1 MSDNENLLRG
11 LIAEFEAFAE
21 PLAAALQQP
30 GGLHEFLAWCGWNLS
45 SLENADLS
53 AVAGLVAT
61 LQQGLSDL
69 QSIHSLED
77 MEGIAKALR
86 DLGELLAQLTLVRE
100 AIVSVANVQLTS
112 EQAEALAIDIVNS
125 LAVTHLRRRLPRVSE
140 VLFGLTLLEMENAQT
155 LLDGS
160 GAILR
165 YPIHRPRLRLENLSA
180 LLTDPFKHLKAAYF
194 PQGGLTDESAAV
206 EFVTRLFGRLEAIVR
221 ILGGRAMAGLRDP
234 LDSELDDASIA
245 SFARSFTF
253 AFEPPATPLRPQ
265 AGVAASQIG
274 ATLLVIP
281 GSGLSANGIPGPAL
295 EIVPFGAAS
304 LEAQLAAWRLA
315 LDFQGSPNP
324 LVVTERAVHW
334 SDPGGGRIGTRIG
347 ISRGDE
353 GAPGIVV
360 GSTSGTRLEI
370 EKIGFS
376 AEMEMSPSKQEFGV
390 LFDLH
395 RAALVI
401 QAGDGDGFLRRV
413 LPADGVRA
421 EFDLAIGWSNQR
433 GLFFRGAAGLD
444 AELRLGLD
452 LLGVIAIDTIQ
463 LSLRA
468 TEAPDPA
475 AVIASAAFAVRLS
488 VGPVVANARGIGL
501 QAKLG
506 FPRQGGNLG
515 PAQLDLRFKPPDG
528 IGLSIDATVVKG
540 GGFIGLDFE
549 KQQYSGVLQL
559 AIQKT
564 IDVKAI
570 GILNARLP
578 GGRPGFSLLLIITA
592 EFPPIQ
598 LGMGFT
604 LNGIGGLAGI
614 NRTAAVDVL
623 RAGLRNGALDK
634 MLFPRDPLANV
645 PALLSTLGAV
655 FPVAEGRYVFGPMV
669 RIGWGSPAIL
679 TLDVAVLIEL
689 PDPVRIILLGRLKAA
704 LPDEKKPVAVIRMD
718 ALGVLDFGR
727 KELSL
732 DATIYD
738 SKILTFTLSGDM
750 ALRLSWG
757 ANPGFLLSVGGFH
770 PHFQPPASMPTLTR
784 MALVLV
790 DFEKDGV
797 TARVRLDSYF
807 AITSN
812 TVQFGAHVQA
822 YVKVLAVEVQGLLGF
837 DALVHFPFAIDAQM
851 VAAVTLSFNG
861 ALLMGAEVALNLT
874 GPGPWHLVGEARF
887 VFLGLPARAHIDFT
901 SGSGS
906 AAKAELPP
914 PADVAGQ
921 LVAALKDARNWQP
934 VLAEA
939 LPRVARLAP
948 AAAGA
953 GELLMHP
960 LAGLAVRQRVA
971 PLGVLL
977 ARYGNAPIAGGLSRF
992 QLQLNLANA
1001 ATAPLREAF
1010 AMGQYQVLSDSD
1022 KLARPSFE
1030 EADAGLQAQVSDFG
1044 FAADAV
1050 LVVPA
1055 AAFEDRL
1062 VDPASAPPTAPPMA
1076 APRRR
1081 ARALRLPKLP
1091 KVQAQAVQA
1100 YLDTRAAAELAPR
1113 TRSGKGRYAPVPPTT
1128 PI

>member
-1 MSDNENLLRG
+1 MNET
-11 LIAEFEAFAE
+11 
-21 PLAAALQQP
+21 LAAVV
-30 GGLHEFLAWCGWNLS
+30 GEF
-45 SLENADLS
+45 
-53 AVAGLVAT
+53 
-61 LQQGLSDL
+61 
-69 QSIHSLED
+69 
-77 MEGIAKALR
+77 
-86 DLGELLAQLTLVRE
+86 RE
-100 AIVSVANVQLTS
+100 AIAPFRVACASSAELQALFARYGWDVDIAGGEFNAVKAAFALEPLIEELLRQTDALIYGTDAERLAAIGEVLKAVQNLGARFSSFQGATAAS
-112 EQAEALAIDIVNS
+112 APFDGPLIWAELARCMVGDLVVTYIERRQPIIFALAHAFGIV
-125 LAVTHLRRRLPRVSE
+125 RFDRVSPVGDFRMPYVCGALDFE
-140 VLFGLTLLEMENAQT
+140 QFGRLFTDPAKAVRDLYGWGGASFDHRKLLTTFERILLALGANAEMGPPRRDLAQGRIDLALAAQHHVRQLDGYLLHGVDSVGVERWRVGVRVLPVPAQPGAGAPTGLVLTPLFEGAASAAIELGSGVEMQVSGAVEGDNALVVRLMPDGVSAQLDVGLTAFAMQVALVGRPEQPYVLFG
-155 LLDGS
+155 
-160 GAILR
+160 
-165 YPIHRPRLRLENLSA
+165 
-180 LLTDPFKHLKAAYF
+180 
-194 PQGGLTDESAAV
+194 
-206 EFVTRLFGRLEAIVR
+206 
-221 ILGGRAMAGLRDP
+221 
-234 LDSELDDASIA
+234 
-245 SFARSFTF
+245 ARG
-253 AFEPPATPLRPQ
+253 E
-265 AGVAASQIG
+265 
-274 ATLLVIP
+274 
-281 GSGLSANGIPGPAL
+281 
-295 EIVPFGAAS
+295 
-304 LEAQLAAWRLA
+304 
-315 LDFQGSPNP
+315 
-324 LVVTERAVHW
+324 
-334 SDPGGGRIGTRIG
+334 
-347 ISRGDE
+347 
-353 GAPGIVV
+353 
-360 GSTSGTRLEI
+360 TRLELDSFRFEAGVDGTLAAPEI
-370 EKIGFS
+370 YFRLDLG
-376 AEMEMSPSKQEFGV
+376 AEQPKLRLV
-390 LFDLH
+390 LNLSDT
-395 RAALVI
+395 
-401 QAGDGDGFLRRV
+401 GDGFIGRV
-413 LPADGVRA
+413 
-421 EFDLAIGWSNQR
+421 IGK
-433 GLFFRGAAGLD
+433 
-444 AELRLGLD
+444 EL
-452 LLGVIAIDTIQ
+452 
-463 LSLRA
+463 
-468 TEAPDPA
+468 
-475 AVIASAAFAVRLS
+475 SAAFGLDVLWSSRSGVRIGGNAQFSFQLPF
-488 VGPVVANARGIGL
+488 VIDLGFLKIGPLTVAARGSAAGAAFGVGVDAAL
-501 QAKLG
+501 T
-506 FPRQGGNLG
+506 LG
-515 PAQLDLRFKPPDG
+515 PLFATVQNIGAELALTPAADGRGAFGPLDIAVAFKPPDG
-528 IGLSIDATVVKG
+528 IGLTIDASVVKG
-540 GGFIGLDFE
+540 GGFIKLE
-549 KQQYSGVLQL
+549 PAIAQYSGVLQL

-578 GGRPGFSLLLIITA
+578 SGNLGFSLLLIITA

-623 RAGLRNGALDK
+623 RAGLRNGALDT

-645 PALLSTLGAV
+645 PALLSTLGSV

-770 PHFQPPASMPTLTR
+770 PHFQPPASMPALAR

-906 AAKAELPP
+906 ATTAELPP
-914 PADVAGQ
+914 PADVAAQ
-921 LVAALKDARNWQP
+921 LIAALKDARNWQP

-1010 AMGQYQVLSDSD
+1010 AMGQYQVLSDSE

-1030 EADAGLQAQVSDFG
+1030 EADAGLQVQVNDFG

-1055 AAFEDRL
+1055 AVFEDRL
-1062 VDPASAPPTAPPMA
+1062 VDPASARLMAPPMA

-1100 YLDTRAAAELAPR
+1100 YLDTRAAAGLAPR
-1113 TRSGKGRYAPVPPTT
+1113 THSGKGRYAPVPSTT
-1128 PI
+1128 PV